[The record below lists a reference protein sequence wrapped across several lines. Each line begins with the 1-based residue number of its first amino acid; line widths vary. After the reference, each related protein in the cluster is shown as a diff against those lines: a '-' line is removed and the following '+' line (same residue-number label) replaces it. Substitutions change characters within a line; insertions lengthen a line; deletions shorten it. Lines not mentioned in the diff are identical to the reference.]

1 MSYLTS
7 PRCRALEK
15 LVCNLNRFGRYCTRA
30 IIRALQDNNFTLCDI
45 SILSEDDRS
54 TNYLDSVEDS
64 EDSDEDSIHFLQF
77 LAIIRAETRSIAER
91 NKSLKRRTSV
101 EAVALLPYAR
111 ALLLHSIA
119 HQYPDPI
126 ACWTN
131 LTPLPPP
138 PVTNYHTDLL
148 SGPPFPFAALPL
160 ELQHHILSFL
170 APHLSRVQ
178 LLSVF
183 KFASSVDT
191 LPPLYSK
198 PRAQSGCIPDPTTL
212 LTFAPTSSKSNYC
225 SSGKCMGAGGS
236 VFCHRYDERNRWLEQ
251 VGCNRF
257 ELDNRTP
264 KDVQELLQ
272 YKA

>member
-1 MSYLTS
+1 
-7 PRCRALEK
+7 
-15 LVCNLNRFGRYCTRA
+15 LNRFGRYCTRT
-30 IIRALQDNNFTLCDI
+30 IIRALHDSNFTLTDI
-45 SILSEDDRS
+45 SVLSADNRTTTHFSFVDDPE
-54 TNYLDSVEDS
+54 N
-64 EDSDEDSIHFLQF
+64 SDEDSLNFLQYMA
-77 LAIIRAETRSIAER
+77 LIRDETQIITER
-91 NKSLKRRTSV
+91 NKLLKRRTSE
-101 EAVALLPYAR
+101 EAIALLVYAR

-126 ACWTN
+126 ARWTN
-131 LTPLPPP
+131 LAPLPPP
-138 PVTNYHTDLL
+138 PMTNYHSDLP
-148 SGPPFPFAALPL
+148 SGPLFPFAALPL

-170 APHLSRVQ
+170 APHLSRAQ
-178 LLSVF
+178 HISVF

-191 LPPLYSK
+191 LPPLHSK
-198 PRAQSGCIPDPTTL
+198 PRTQSGCIPDPTTL
-212 LTFAPTSSKSNYC
+212 LPFAPTSSKSNYC